1 MSYVHFHLQQHRIGF
16 QCCRTIGECGWFCL
30 SNSVGVE
37 LSNHPCLQFT
47 STLRSWFDLDGN
59 AFVQGLCN
67 CFLWLPRV
75 FSEWP
80 SWYSHSPISFQL
92 PLVGKDRMTFPI
104 LPTMMAVEE
113 LPKDFE
119 FSCKMSCSCY
129 CWAFSSFLF
138 MFLKNDLNVEW
149 VWGIFDLSIDFEDIT
164 LCDTVFRSLDRC
176 IDKAC

>member
-1 MSYVHFHLQQHRIGF
+1 MELFQDLVLSILAEGGPPNGSQMKGTICHMSTLICSNIELGF
-16 QCCRTIGECGWFCL
+16 NAAEPSLNVDDFTCQIRL
-30 SNSVGVE
+30 E
-37 LSNHPCLQFT
+37 LNFSNHPCLQFT

-67 CFLWLPRV
+67 CFLRLSRV

-80 SWYSHSPISFQL
+80 NWYSHSHISFQL

-119 FSCKMSCSCY
+119 FSCKMSSSCY
-129 CWAFSSFLF
+129 C
-138 MFLKNDLNVEW
+138 
-149 VWGIFDLSIDFEDIT
+149 
-164 LCDTVFRSLDRC
+164 
-176 IDKAC
+176 